1 MNYRDQAR
9 IAFVHLRERKRQT
22 FLTALGVAVG
32 SAMLVTTISVSR
44 GSSSNVIAK
53 VIDTAPHVMISA
65 ERVVPLVPDNIVVPI
80 GGRVA
85 MVTKNINLDEQE
97 VIKNYSEVIQSIRPV
112 DELRSISPF
121 VLSKLIARN
130 KTRFTPCVARGIIPH
145 LEADI
150 AGLKKNLI
158 EKNAIEELAA
168 TPNGILVGDLLAKK
182 LNVSYRGRIVLVTK
196 KSEEFPVTVVGRFS
210 SGFNAKDEREAYVNL
225 SLAQRMEGIAS
236 NSVSGIGLRTAH
248 VERARQTA
256 GQVEALSGYKSE
268 SWDET
273 NRNIIE
279 FYNRNALI
287 TLVLVGFVFVV
298 AGLGVSSVMTT
309 VILQKVKDIAI
320 MRSMGMLARNISNIF
335 MLEGL
340 MIGILGV
347 LIGSPLGHLICHLVA
362 SIRFEA
368 STAGVLKSDRINI
381 IELPDAHLIVIV
393 FGILIAVLSSWSPA
407 RKATRYVPVSILRGE
422 VGA

>member
-32 SAMLVTTISVSR
+32 SAMLVTTISISR

-53 VIDTAPHVMISA
+53 VIDTAPHVLISA
-65 ERVVPLVPDNIVVPI
+65 ERVVPLVPDNIVVSI

-97 VIKNYSEVIQSIRPV
+97 VIKNYTEVVQSIRPV
-112 DELRSISPF
+112 EELRSISPF

-130 KTRFTPCVARGIIPH
+130 KTRFTPCVARGVIPH

-182 LNVSYRGRIVLVTK
+182 LNVSYRGRIILVTK

-236 NSVSGIGLRTAH
+236 NSVTGIGLRTAY

-256 GQVEALSGYKSE
+256 AQVEALSGYKSE

-273 NRNIIE
+273 NRNVIE

-320 MRSMGMLARNISNIF
+320 MRSMGMPGRNISSIF

-407 RKATRYVPVSILRGE
+407 RKAARYVPVSILRGE

>member
-22 FLTALGVAVG
+22 LLTALGVAVG

-53 VIDTAPHVMISA
+53 VIDTAPHVLISA
-65 ERVVPLVPDNIVVPI
+65 ERLVPLVPDNIVFPFE
-80 GGRVA
+80 GRVS

-97 VIKNYSEVIQSIRPV
+97 VIKNYSQVVQSIRPV
-112 DELRSISPF
+112 EELRSISPF

-145 LEADI
+145 LEANI

-158 EKNAIEELAA
+158 EKNAVEELAA

-182 LNVSYRGRIVLVTK
+182 LNVSYRRRIVLVTK

-236 NSVSGIGLRTAH
+236 NSVTGIGLRTAH
-248 VERARQTA
+248 VESARQTA
-256 GQVEALSGYKSE
+256 SQVEALSGYKSE

-320 MRSMGMLARNISNIF
+320 MRSMGMPGRNITTIF

-347 LIGSPLGHLICHLVA
+347 LVGSPLGHLICHLVA